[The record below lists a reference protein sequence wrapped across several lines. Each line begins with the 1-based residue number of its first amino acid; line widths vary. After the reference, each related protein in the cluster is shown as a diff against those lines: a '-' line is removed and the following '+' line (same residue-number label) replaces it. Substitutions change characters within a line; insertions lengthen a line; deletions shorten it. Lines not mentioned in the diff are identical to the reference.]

1 MSRINGSLIATY
13 VRQLYIISKHQEWAE
28 KNQPNQLMEMI
39 EALSVMAEAIGNA
52 NAVCIA
58 SIDEDA
64 INVLI
69 ERTRLQANQK
79 TDDENAPFTEL
90 T

>member
-1 MSRINGSLIATY
+1 MSRINNGLISTY
-13 VRQLYIISKHQEWAE
+13 VRQLYLLNEHQDLAE
-28 KNQPNQLMEMI
+28 NNLDNQ
-39 EALSVMAEAIGNA
+39 ALHMAKTLAMLAEAIGNA

-69 ERTRLQANQK
+69 ERTRLQANQSNK
-79 TDDENAPFTEL
+79 DNSAPFTEVQ
-90 T
+90 